1 MKRYIIGI
9 CLALIPAITL
19 LAQEEG
25 ITFLKDGKLEVNTVF
40 NPDSLK
46 QDTLPNFPNVS
57 YADCMWRN
65 EISITTSWVVRVT
78 LLILVF

>member
-9 CLALIPAITL
+9 CLAFIPAITL

-46 QDTLPNFPNVS
+46 QDTLPKLSKRELRRLHVAKTKSP
-57 YADCMWRN
+57 
-65 EISITTSWVVRVT
+65 
-78 LLILVF
+78 L

>member
-46 QDTLPNFPNVS
+46 QDTLPNVS

-65 EISITTSWVVRVT
+65 EISITTFWVVRVT
-78 LLILVF
+78 LRILVF